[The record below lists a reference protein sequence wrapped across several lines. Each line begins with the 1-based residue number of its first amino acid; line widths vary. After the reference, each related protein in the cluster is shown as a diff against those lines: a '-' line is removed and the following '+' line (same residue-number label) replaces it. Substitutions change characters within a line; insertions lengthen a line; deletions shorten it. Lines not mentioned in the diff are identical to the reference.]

1 MDKQNFIRKTDE
13 LGRVVI
19 PIEIRKILDIKE
31 RDSLII
37 SLNDTGVFIKK
48 ETPSCIFCNSNTNLK
63 SFYDKNI
70 CENCIKNLK

>member
-1 MDKQNFIRKTDE
+1 LNNQNFIRRIDE

-19 PIEIRKILDIKE
+19 PIEIRKVLDIKE

-37 SLNDTGVFIKK
+37 FLNDDGVFIKK
-48 ETPSCIFCNSNTNLK
+48 EMPSCVFCNSITSLK
-63 SFYDKNI
+63 SFYSKNI